1 MYRTMNST
9 RRVIARSGLL
19 LRGVL
24 KDTTLSP
31 SVRDRL
37 GRAITETEQA
47 LTFLD
52 QDLLKKAQSEVQ
64 L

>member
-52 QDLLKKAQSEVQ
+52 QDLLKKAQSEVA